1 MNFMRQ
7 MGILPPMNMNVSVGL
22 IGAGGIGAATAIAL
36 AKMGIKWLEVYDFDT
51 IEDVNIPNQLL
62 RVSDIG
68 KPKVASLMSLI
79 KQLSDTQGVMHRTKI
94 EANTS
99 LDFQHIYITTVD
111 SIEARKEIWEN
122 IQANVRCN
130 WYLDAR
136 MGAELF
142 QLYTIDMT
150 NHAWYA
156 RNLADLTDDNVP
168 DEPCTAKATIYTAF
182 FAAGHIAHAV
192 KRILMNEEQPKL
204 LQHDIKN
211 MSLIIP

>member
-51 IEDVNIPNQLL
+51 VEDVNIPNQLL

-68 KPKVASLMSLI
+68 KPKVMSLMSLI
-79 KQLSDTQGVMHRTKI
+79 KQLSDTQGVMRRTKV
-94 EANTS
+94 EADTP

-111 SIEARKEIWEN
+111 SIEARQEIW
-122 IQANVRCN
+122 AATTGKCN

-142 QLYTIDMT
+142 QLYAVDMT
-150 NHAWYA
+150 DPSWYA
-156 RNLADLTDDNVP
+156 ENLAGLDDDNVP

-182 FAAGHIAHAV
+182 LASGHIAHAV